1 MTIKPLK
8 FYHPFLILLLLQ
20 FACSSP
26 LEEVEIDD
34 FNLINVSI
42 NVIKEVSS
50 NGEIE
55 DVVKLGIHDKN
66 WKGFELKKGTVHVNG
81 QKMVYDNRFLDNAY
95 RSDLKITPN
104 TSYEFVI
111 VLSNGESASST
122 LKTPAISIN
131 SIHYNKEIDLN
142 ENYTI
147 SWDKVNQP
155 VLLIFFLDDQINA
168 KSPSYYLNKIFN
180 GSAGHYIVNAEDMK
194 HYPHATR
201 CIFELNYLGEKQL
214 STKFR
219 NSVATVKITY
229 IASDVT
235 LK

>member
-8 FYHPFLILLLLQ
+8 FYHPFLILLFLQ

-26 LEEVEIDD
+26 LEEIEIDD

-50 NGEIE
+50 DGEVK
-55 DVVKLGIHDKN
+55 DVFKLGIHDKN
-66 WKGFELKKGTVHVNG
+66 WKGFELKGGSVHVNG
-81 QKMVYDNRFLDNAY
+81 QKMAYENRFLDNAY

-104 TSYEFVI
+104 TTYEFVI

-122 LKTPAISIN
+122 LKTPTINVNSIN
-131 SIHYNKEIDLN
+131 YNKEIDLN

-147 SWDKVNQP
+147 SWDKVNQS
-155 VLLIFFLDDQINA
+155 VLLRFFLDDQANA
-168 KSPSYYLNKIFN
+168 ESPSYYLNKIFN
-180 GSAGHYIVNAEDMK
+180 GNIGYYEVNAEDMK
-194 HYPHATR
+194 LYPHATR

-229 IASDVT
+229 IANDIT